1 MTDRRESIACPH
13 AQSEIDSSRRYVAYY
28 RVSTGRQ
35 GRFGFSVEGQ
45 RAAVHDY
52 VAKQAPRNAATS
64 ITVEGVQPCESKLAH
79 VGLTRRR
86 ACGRDPWRVDTV
98 PCSERISRACG

>member
-13 AQSEIDSSRRYVAYY
+13 AQSEIDSPRRYVAYY

-45 RAAVHDY
+45 RAAVNDY
-52 VAKQAPRNAATS
+52 VANSP
-64 ITVEGVQPCESKLAH
+64 GVVVAELSETMSDAGMTAQRLA
-79 VGLTRRR
+79 RR
-86 ACGRDPWRVDTV
+86 
-98 PCSERISRACG
+98 